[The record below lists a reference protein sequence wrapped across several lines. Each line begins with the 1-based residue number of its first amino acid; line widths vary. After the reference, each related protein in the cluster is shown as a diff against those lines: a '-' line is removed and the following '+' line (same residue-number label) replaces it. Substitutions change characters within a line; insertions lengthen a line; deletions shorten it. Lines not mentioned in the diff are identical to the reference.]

1 MASGGGTRLKYRIV
15 KCTSE
20 EPDYP
25 VTELLSHS
33 QQTKGWQTA
42 RFCEFPQEVCL
53 QFDTA
58 VHLRQVQFLS
68 HQSKIATKIEL
79 FTGMAPASGPAAVEA
94 VQFKRLGYL
103 SLDSNERSQFQ
114 ARELKSVYVDVAA
127 QFLRI
132 LFHKCHINRYNAL
145 NQVGLIALS
154 CLGEVVTPAE
164 MPQAQVASLASPAG
178 QKASAAVPAP
188 PKVPVPDTKQSPT
201 VVPPAAVPQAPPPDV
216 EPPPVT
222 PTPRQQPTVSKVVSD
237 LADLDEAKYDAKT
250 LERLRN
256 LVLEKQQC
264 VETEDYGGAKRCKDA
279 IAMLKQKGLQIC
291 ELEEQKRAA
300 VENEE
305 YDMAKSLK
313 TEIDRLRAECE
324 RAVEEK
330 DEPVEQTP
338 QVPAAPTQRR
348 SPQPQQRSAPCQAAT
363 GRTSAVPPPA
373 SVRVSLENFEAPPT
387 SAAPPSQGRGSRSGY
402 RAVVEDD
409 AETASFADEMPVTP
423 SVGSTAKP
431 SPSNVAKAGDRGAGD
446 RAAGFR
452 PAPNG
457 TRVNTVEEPI
467 PESKHPLGGVPNL
480 EDLGQP
486 DPIPTHLQAEA
497 EPLCSVFGSYII
509 QCAFSKSWSL
519 RDAALQKL
527 ALQITHTDILNMQ
540 DTDRLLSAYVT
551 ILVRTIP
558 DKNVQVFH
566 SSSLLLKAV
575 CSDLIG
581 GASFGRPRQ
590 VSLEPLLVPLA
601 ERLGDGN
608 ARVEKTARDAHW
620 DIARSVGA
628 AFAAQHLLRAPK
640 KKTVPP
646 RVFSSRLQLLAALV
660 SEFGVQPK
668 SRDGIALEPAAQLA
682 MEWFSNPAAEVRE
695 SAVKLM
701 AACYSHVGLSRIEM
715 YLAHLRQAQREVFDA
730 EFQRGSHA
738 KAPAPPSRPAPM
750 CTPVALT
757 NGNHSAED
765 ASDAEVSDAES
776 MEEFFCQFCGREDPN
791 FTLAALD
798 IHYWRECPML
808 TACKLCEQVIEI
820 SRMHWHLME
829 ECEAGEAAVAQAR
842 RFSPER
848 CPLCFTRVCPTG
860 TTPDERDWQ
869 EHLLVMGCPSNPRG
883 QVH

>member
-1 MASGGGTRLKYRIV
+1 MPIESHRPRL
-15 KCTSE
+15 
-20 EPDYP
+20 
-25 VTELLSHS
+25 TELHRRCSANSDRCASSSTPPSIFGRQALL
-33 QQTKGWQTA
+33 KMLLAA
-42 RFCEFPQEVCL
+42 R
-53 QFDTA
+53 
-58 VHLRQVQFLS
+58 HLAAEVQFLS
-68 HQSKIATKIEL
+68 HQSKIATKRLPELPDYAVRRTVAYDISRIEL
-79 FTGMAPASGPAAVEA
+79 FTGMAPTSGPAAVEA

-103 SLDSNERSQFQ
+103 SLDSNERSQ
-114 ARELKSVYVDVAA
+114 
-127 QFLRI
+127 
-132 LFHKCHINRYNAL
+132 CHINRYNAL

-164 MPQAQVASLASPAG
+164 MPQAQVASLASPAA

-188 PKVPVPDTKQSPT
+188 PKVPVPDTKQSPA
-201 VVPPAAVPQAPPPDV
+201 VVPPAAVPQAPPPEV
-216 EPPPVT
+216 ET
-222 PTPRQQPTVSKVVSD
+222 PTVSKVVSD

-264 VETEDYGGAKRCKDA
+264 VETEDHCSCEDYGGAKRCKDA

-291 ELEEQKRAA
+291 ELEERKRAA
-300 VENEE
+300 E
-305 YDMAKSLK
+305 YDTAKSLK

-324 RAVEEK
+324 RAGEET
-330 DEPVEQTP
+330 DDPVVTP
-338 QVPAAPTQRR
+338 QVTTAPTQRR

-363 GRTSAVPPPA
+363 ARTSAAAQVPPPA
-373 SVRVSLENFEAPPT
+373 SVRVSLENFEADGTLQCPMFSNGTALGKTGPG
-387 SAAPPSQGRGSRSGY
+387 AAHICSSTLESLARFFTLQGRGSGRSGY
-402 RAVVEDD
+402 RAALLEDD
-409 AETASFADEMPVTP
+409 AETASFPDETATP

-431 SPSNVAKAGDRGAGD
+431 SPSNAAKAGDRGAGD

-457 TRVNTVEEPI
+457 TRANTSEESI

-486 DPIPTHLQAEA
+486 DPIPTHLQVEA

-509 QCAFSKSWSL
+509 QCVFSKSWSL

-540 DTDRLLSAYVT
+540 DTDSLLSAYVT

-695 SAVKLM
+695 SAVKLKHSCTR
-701 AACYSHVGLSRIEM
+701 ADEGDCI
-715 YLAHLRQAQREVFDA
+715 RQ
-730 EFQRGSHA
+730 
-738 KAPAPPSRPAPM
+738 
-750 CTPVALT
+750 L
-757 NGNHSAED
+757 
-765 ASDAEVSDAES
+765 
-776 MEEFFCQFCGREDPN
+776 
-791 FTLAALD
+791 
-798 IHYWRECPML
+798 
-808 TACKLCEQVIEI
+808 
-820 SRMHWHLME
+820 
-829 ECEAGEAAVAQAR
+829 
-842 RFSPER
+842 
-848 CPLCFTRVCPTG
+848 
-860 TTPDERDWQ
+860 
-869 EHLLVMGCPSNPRG
+869 
-883 QVH
+883 